1 MEKNK
6 KTIFLD
12 FFLLN
17 FFVGYLQEDFAELE
31 EVNIGGGP
39 VTSQPTA
46 GKAHGASMPVFAM
59 PAPPNPTNPFTGG
72 GANESTSLNMTDQ
85 TTYTPGQNIFLI
97 FFLLK
102 ENFNFKFKYNKKKVN
117 KMEIS

>member
-1 MEKNK
+1 MK
-6 KTIFLD
+6 LS
-12 FFLLN
+12 
-17 FFVGYLQEDFAELE
+17 LQEDFADLE

-72 GANESTSLNMTDQ
+72 ANESTSLNMTDQ
-85 TTYTPGQNIFLI
+85 TTYTPGQSTI
-97 FFLLK
+97 FFCNHYSFSQK
-102 ENFNFKFKYNKKKVN
+102 EINFS
-117 KMEIS
+117 I